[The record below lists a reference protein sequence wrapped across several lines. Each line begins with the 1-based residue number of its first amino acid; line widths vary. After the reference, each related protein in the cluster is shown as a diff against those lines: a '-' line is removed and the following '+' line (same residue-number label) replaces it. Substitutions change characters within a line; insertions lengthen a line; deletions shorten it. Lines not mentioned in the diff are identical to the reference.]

1 MMRHPIQPLAFDAH
15 GVIRFTENKIVRNLL
30 DRARDKGIM
39 DLNSIACE
47 PYSQEDRQQFA
58 QLIGY
63 SLSGYG
69 ELSYVDDASF
79 AVASEMAE
87 AGKDEKDAR
96 IEFLE
101 TRLAELKA
109 ALREPMA
116 TLFEKH
122 PDDLMKVGD

>member
-1 MMRHPIQPLAFDAH
+1 MKRNPIQPLSLDSR
-15 GVIRFTENKIVRNLL
+15 GVMRFKENKIIRNML
-30 DRARDKGIM
+30 DRATQKGIM

-47 PYSQEDRQQFA
+47 DYSQEDRQQFA

-69 ELSYVDDASF
+69 ELSYVDDSSF
-79 AVASEMAE
+79 ATASEMAE
-87 AGKDEKDAR
+87 TGNDEKDAR

-101 TRLAELKA
+101 GQLNELKS
-109 ALREPMA
+109 ALRIPMA

-122 PDDLMKVGD
+122 PDDLMEER

>member
-1 MMRHPIQPLAFDAH
+1 MAKHPIQPLVTDSH
-15 GVIRFTENKIVRNLL
+15 GIIRFHKNQIVRDLL
-30 DRARDKGIM
+30 DHASQHGM
-39 DLNSIACE
+39 SLNTIACVN
-47 PYSQEDRQQFA
+47 YSQEDRQQLA

-63 SLSGYG
+63 SHSGYG

-79 AVASEMAE
+79 AIASEMAE
-87 AGKDEKDAR
+87 SGKDEKDAR

-101 TRLAELKA
+101 SRLAELKA

-122 PDDLMKVGD
+122 PDDLMEVGE